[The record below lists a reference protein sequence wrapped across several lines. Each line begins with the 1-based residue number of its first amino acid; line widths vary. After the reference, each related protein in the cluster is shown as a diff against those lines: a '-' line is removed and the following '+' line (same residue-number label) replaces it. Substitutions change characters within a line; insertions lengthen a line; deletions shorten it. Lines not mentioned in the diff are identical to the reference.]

1 MTNAEAILNYM
12 EKHNDEFLAIL
23 KKAVLLESPTE
34 GDKEDL
40 KKCRD
45 YFASIFTDIGFD
57 CTVVPSND
65 SRYGDHLLME
75 LGEGE
80 EQILFVGHY
89 DTVYSKGTFGE
100 LWIEKDNKVWGPGV
114 LDMKGGDVQVYMVA
128 KALKELNLLPEN
140 KKIVFF
146 LSSDEEAGS
155 YSSHM
160 HYKELAK
167 QSKAA
172 FVMEST
178 RGDDPAGLK
187 IGRYGRGNYTF
198 VAEGKPAHSGQEPE
212 NAESGL
218 IELAQQ
224 AIYLENLT
232 DIENGLAIACTSLRS
247 GNAGWPTVP
256 GDGELTID
264 ARFSS
269 AEMAEEYDALFQ
281 NLKPFNDKVRIT
293 TRGGIEKPPFDEN
306 DPLHK
311 DLYELAKDVGNE
323 LGLKMEG
330 IITRGGSDGNFTAS
344 VGCPTL
350 DGMGMSGDFVHQP
363 GKEYINTDQIPLR
376 CAFTARMVMEVLK

>member
-1 MTNAEAILNYM
+1 MTHAEVLLHYM

-34 GDKEDL
+34 GDKGDL

-65 SRYGDHLLME
+65 SRYGDHLMME

-80 EQILFVGHY
+80 DQVLFVGHY
-89 DTVYSKGTFGE
+89 DTVYSKGAFGE
-100 LWIEKDNKVWGPGV
+100 PWIEKGNKVWGPGV
-114 LDMKGGDVQVYMVA
+114 LDMKGGNVQVYMVV

-167 QSKAA
+167 KSKAA

-198 VAEGKPAHSGQEPE
+198 VVEGKPAHSGQEPE

-232 DIENGLAIACTSLRS
+232 DIENGLAIACTSLQS

-264 ARFSS
+264 ARFSRV
-269 AEMAEEYDALFQ
+269 EMAEEYDMLFQ
-281 NLKPFNDKVRIT
+281 SLKPFNDKVKIT
-293 TRGGIEKPPFDEN
+293 TKGGIEKPPFDEN

-311 DLYELAKDVGNE
+311 DLYELAKDVGKE
-323 LGLKMEG
+323 FGLIMKG

-363 GKEYINTDQIPLR
+363 GKEYINADQIPIR